1 MQTIEIIEG
10 VTLTA
15 TEETLS
21 WWEGQSE
28 EEGNWEDQHGENTG
42 KGIELREGADG
53 GALQRMS

>member
-28 EEGNWEDQHGENTG
+28 EEGNWEDQLFAEWYAEKQYQKIQKST
-42 KGIELREGADG
+42 
-53 GALQRMS
+53 